1 MLNKLQE
8 IAYQAGQAIME
19 IYNSED
25 FNVELKGDGSP
36 LTRADKAAHVVI
48 AEGLE
53 KHFAE
58 IPVLSEEGK
67 NILYDTRKNWRTFFL
82 VDPLDG
88 TKEFIKRNGEFTV
101 NIALIKEGNPIA
113 GVVYAPVLDTMYAAE
128 LDASGHWQL
137 ETGTKAIESNVLSN
151 AEVKESQLLVASSQ
165 QPKQKPETSN
175 QKPETRNHTML
186 LPQDLT
192 IMN

>member
-1 MLNKLQE
+1 MLKKLQE

-25 FNVELKGDGSP
+25 FNVEVKGDGSP
-36 LTRADKAAHVVI
+36 LTRADKAAHLII

-53 KHFAE
+53 KYFPE

-67 NILYDTRKNWRTFFL
+67 DIPYDTRKNWKSFFL

-137 ETGTKAIESNVLSN
+137 ETRNQE
-151 AEVKESQLLVASSQ
+151 
-165 QPKQKPETSN
+165 PETSN
-175 QKPETRNHTML
+175 HETYRIVASRSHNNELTEALSKKNVRNTAPL
-186 LPQDLT
+186 KLCPWVPV
-192 IMN
+192 

>member
-1 MLNKLQE
+1 MLKKLQE

-25 FNVELKGDGSP
+25 FNVEVKGDGSP
-36 LTRADKAAHVVI
+36 LTRADKAAHLVI
-48 AEGLE
+48 VEGLE
-53 KHFAE
+53 KHFPE

-67 NILYDTRKNWRTFFL
+67 NIPYETRKSWRTFFL

-101 NIALIKEGNPIA
+101 NIALIEEGNPIA
-113 GVVYAPVLDTMYAAE
+113 GVVYAPVLGTMYAAE
-128 LDASGHWQL
+128 IDAFGHWQL
-137 ETGTKAIESNVLSN
+137 ETSN
-151 AEVKESQLLVASSQ
+151 Q
-165 QPKQKPETSN
+165 QPGTRNRKLANRN
-175 QKPETRNHTML
+175 QRTETRNHIGL